1 MITES
6 NLWELLVEHQG
17 STYYTSRSIPFTFFI
32 KTGKD
37 GKPGGELFID
47 GHETVWKQK
56 SITRATVFAAFR
68 RCLEVQAAEGCVSGP
83 KKLGTFGASYLYP
96 IFLSLGV
103 ISGPAPAQKNEQMKL
118 EEFQMEETKRTRRTA
133 EESRA
138 AKIAA
143 LEEKISK
150 KQAELAE
157 MKQKLEELKRPP
169 KMSAAERQALLKQK
183 IQGGAL
189 TEEEAFQL
197 GYKG

>member
-6 NLWELLVEHQG
+6 NLWELLIKHQG
-17 STYYTSRSIPFTFFI
+17 SSYYTSRSIPFTFFI

-47 GHETVWKQK
+47 GHDTVWRQK
-56 SITRATVFAAFR
+56 SITRATVIAAFR
-68 RCLEVQAAEGCVSGP
+68 KGLEVQAAEGCVSGP

-103 ISGPAPAQKNEQMKL
+103 ISAPAQKNEQMKL
-118 EEFQMEETKRTRRTA
+118 EGFQMEETKRTRRTA

-183 IQGGAL
+183 IQSGAL